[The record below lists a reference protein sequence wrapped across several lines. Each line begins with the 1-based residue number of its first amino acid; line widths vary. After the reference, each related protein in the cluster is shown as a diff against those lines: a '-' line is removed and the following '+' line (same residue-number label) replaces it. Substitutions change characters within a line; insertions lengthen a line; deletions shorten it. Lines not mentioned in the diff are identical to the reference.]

1 MFSPAGL
8 CLRQADDKTPGKTSD
23 IPLTERT
30 DHLELLRKALS
41 DEVEHDQPRLARMW
55 DKRRRGY
62 RAMGYRIR
70 SADEFDLGKP
80 VKVK

>member
-8 CLRQADDKTPGKTSD
+8 CLRQADDKTPGETSD

-41 DEVEHDQPRLARMW
+41 DEVENDQPRLTRMW

>member
-1 MFSPAGL
+1 MFRPAGL
-8 CLRQADDKTPGKTSD
+8 CLRQADDKTLGKTSD

-55 DKRRRGY
+55 DKRQRGY
-62 RAMGYRIR
+62 RPGVIGFGVRTNLI
-70 SADEFDLGKP
+70 
-80 VKVK
+80 